1 MPYIDIKINKL
12 TLNYDDISKKS
23 DNKKEIIVE
32 KKTIETNELPT
43 NNTKIIN
50 NTKGE
55 LTIEVN
61 IYITIYIYI
70 STLLL
75 LLNINKI

>member
-1 MPYIDIKINKL
+1 MPYIDIPINKL

-70 STLLL
+70 SILLL